1 MIITFDG
8 ASCTG
13 KSTLAKLVAKRLGFN
28 FMNSGMIYRAVTYYL
43 LSKNITPNDTNKIDK
58 VLDDVRIAVNFESNT
73 QYVFINDEECGIYAS
88 ELSVTKNVSQFSQN
102 LKLRLIIEKVQRDF
116 AQSNN
121 CVFEGRDLGSVVF
134 PNADYKFYV
143 VCNIDIRAERRYADL
158 KNDNP
163 NITLQEVKKMLNDRD
178 YNDIHRK
185 VSPLVKPTDSIVID
199 TSFDTVEE
207 SVNKIIS
214 YII

>member
-43 LSKNITPNDTNKIDK
+43 LSKNITPNDTNKIDQ
-58 VLDDVRIAVNFESNT
+58 VLDDIHIAVNFENNC
-73 QYVFINDEECGIYAS
+73 QHVIVNDEECGIYAAD
-88 ELSVTKNVSQFSQN
+88 LSVTKNVSQFSQN

-143 VCNIDIRAERRYADL
+143 VCDIDIRAERRYADL

-178 YNDIHRK
+178 YNDMHRK
-185 VSPLVKPTDSIVID
+185 VSPLIKPADSIVID
-199 TSFDTVEE
+199 TSSDTVEE